1 MRRLL
6 GFIFDNRDWFSL
18 FLAVI
23 FSLSLLSNNDSPN
36 LRILRGQVNSVVSI
50 LFGPVN
56 WVKGIGTLREENAA
70 LESRIV
76 QLSLLNSQ
84 LLNYKED
91 NERLRNMLAY
101 EQSERLSLVP
111 GTVISTGLSP
121 LMTAVNIKVGANH
134 NLMPNLAVVN
144 ADGVVGKTISVGP
157 STAMVQLMTDY
168 SFRLSVRIERSG
180 TVGILHWRHNDEFE
194 VWEIPRATEVEVG
207 DRIVTSGYSDIFPP
221 NLPVGT
227 VTGIIDRPEMLH
239 KIAVASA
246 FADFTTLGHVFVVR
260 EEDG

>member
-6 GFIFDNRDWFSL
+6 GFVFDNRDWFSL
-18 FLAVI
+18 LLALV
-23 FSLSLLSNNDSPN
+23 LSLTLLNNNDSRN
-36 LRILRGQVNSVVSI
+36 LQILRGKVNSVVSI
-50 LFGPVN
+50 LFQPIN
-56 WVKGIGTLREENAA
+56 WVQGIGTLKEKNAA

-91 NERLRNMLAY
+91 NERLRSMLEY
-101 EQSERLSLVP
+101 KESEGLSLVP

-121 LMTAVNIKVGANH
+121 LMTAVNVQVGAEN
-134 NLMPNLAVVN
+134 NLRPNLAVVN
-144 ADGVVGKTISVGP
+144 TDGVVGKTISVGP
-157 STAMVQLMTDY
+157 SNVIVQLMKDY

-180 TVGILHWRHNDEFE
+180 TVGILYWSDNDQFE
-194 VWEIPRATEVEVG
+194 VWEIPRATEIEIG

-227 VTGIIDRPEMLH
+227 VTGIRDRPEMLD
-239 KIAVASA
+239 KIVIASA
-246 FADFTTLGHVFVVR
+246 FADFTTLGHLFIVK
-260 EEDG
+260 EQGD